1 MKDSASTDVFLCES
15 QFVEKLKTLA
25 AGDLETLFSVD
36 GETLKKR

>member
-15 QFVEKLKTLA
+15 QFVEKLKT